1 VAGAVAVSGQV
12 PNGSGSGGW
21 LREIGEIRV
30 WSLLLLELQL
40 PRNGFRESRECFP
53 GGGTDPRD
61 WQDPRLGFCVAGTQR
76 PRRGFRESRECF
88 PGGGTDP
95 RDWRDP
101 RLEFVVAGTQLPRRG
116 FRESRECF
124 PGRGTDPRDWRDPR
138 FGFCCWNSNCHDAD
152 SADGSGSGGWLREI
166 GKIRRLGFF

>member
-21 LREIGEIRV
+21 PREIGEIRV

-40 PRNGFRESRECFP
+40 PRN
-53 GGGTDPRD
+53 
-61 WQDPRLGFCVAGTQR
+61 
-76 PRRGFRESRECF
+76 GFRESRECF

>member
-40 PRNGFRESRECFP
+40 PRHGFRESRECFP
-53 GGGTDPRD
+53 GG
-61 WQDPRLGFCVAGTQR
+61 
-76 PRRGFRESRECF
+76 
-88 PGGGTDP
+88 
-95 RDWRDP
+95 
-101 RLEFVVAGTQLPRRG
+101 
-116 FRESRECF
+116 
-124 PGRGTDPRDWRDPR
+124 GTDPRDWRDPR